1 MKQILYNILKYSS
14 KQLLKRYNPT
24 IIGVVGNVGKT
35 SMRMNMVSF
44 LSQFSPVGTNV
55 DNYNTPIGIYLSFLD
70 EISPNKNIFSWIRIV
85 IKSLGRAWF
94 GYSEFAP
101 IWVLELGVDAPGDM
115 DEFIDDFLELDI
127 VVFGF
132 IGSNPV
138 HLSQFNTKKDLIHED
153 AKVLRGLKPEGLLII
168 DGDDSVLKSIYRK
181 REHVITFGYGDVDVK
196 ASDFKTSIDVVD
208 TKEQWNTYHSSI
220 VPKGSFKVEYRGSS
234 IPFQVNYILGKHQV
248 SSLLPSIALGIADGM
263 NLIDISQKITS
274 IKPIKGRL
282 RCLEGV
288 KDTLLIDDTYNAA
301 PSAVEMALDT
311 LGNISI
317 KGARKVAILGV
328 MRELGDESQ
337 DIHTHMGEL
346 AAKVA
351 DVCIG
356 VGEET
361 KDLLLAFHNHNPKG
375 IYHWFEDSEEA
386 ALHIVDFITS
396 DDIILVKGSQFSRME
411 RVSAELLSNK
421 RYKAELLTRQS
432 AEWQS

>member
-1 MKQILYNILKYSS
+1 MKQIIYNILKYSA

-24 IIGVVGNVGKT
+24 LIGVVGNVGKT

-44 LSQFSPVGTNV
+44 LSQFSPVGTNI
-55 DNYNTPIGIYLSFLD
+55 DNYNTPIGIFLSFLG
-70 EISPNKNIFSWIRIV
+70 ESSPKKNIFAWISITM
-85 IKSLGRAWF
+85 KALSRAWF
-94 GYSEFAP
+94 GDKDFSP

-115 DEFIDDFLELDI
+115 DEFIDDLFEFDVI
-127 VVFGF
+127 VFGF

-138 HLSQFNTKKDLIHED
+138 HLSQFNSKKDLIHED
-153 AKVLRGLKPEGLLII
+153 AKVLRNLKPEGLLII
-168 DGDDSVLKSIYRK
+168 DGDDPVLKSIYRK
-181 REHVITFGYGDVDVK
+181 REHVMTFGYGDVDVK
-196 ASDFKTSIDVVD
+196 ASDFKTSIDVID
-208 TKEQWNTYHSSI
+208 TKEQWSTYYSSI

-248 SSLLPSIALGIADGM
+248 LAVLPSIALGIADDM

-274 IKPIKGRL
+274 IQPIKGRL
-282 RCLEGV
+282 RCLEGI

-301 PSAVEMALDT
+301 PAAVEMALDT
-311 LGNISI
+311 LGSISI

-328 MRELGDESQ
+328 MRELGDDTKQ
-337 DIHTHMGEL
+337 IHTHIGEV

-356 VGEET
+356 VGEEA
-361 KDLLLAFHNHNPKG
+361 KDILLAFHQNNPQG
-375 IYHWFEDSEEA
+375 TYHWFEDSEEA

-411 RVSAELLSNK
+411 KVSAELLSNK
-421 RYKAELLTRQS
+421 RYRAELLTRQS
-432 AEWQS
+432 QEWQ